1 MQLGVA
7 RPRCSAPCRGGVRS
21 RQRLAARA
29 SDGSAEPAAV
39 PRRTALTLA
48 GAALLPLAAPAR
60 AAVALSPA
68 EERAAAFL
76 RFVAQQ
82 DARPSALVVPDFPAA
97 ATWFNAPPLSL
108 SRELRGRVLVLDF
121 WTLCCV
127 NCMHVLPEL
136 AAVEAKFASAPVT
149 VVGVHSP
156 KFAAEGDDAAIR
168 AAVLRYGVTHPV
180 LNDAR
185 KAMWE
190 ALRID
195 AWPTLALVAP
205 TGRLI
210 TTLSGEGHQR
220 DLEDL
225 LAAALSYYGA
235 KGLLS
240 QAGPPPVAL
249 ERDKDARVLN
259 SALAF
264 PGKLA
269 VDAVNSRLFI
279 SDSSH
284 HRVVA
289 VDLATG
295 RFLFSVGGAAGA
307 GLADGDFEAAQFR
320 RPQGVAYD
328 AERDALFVADTEN
341 HALRLIDLKSRR
353 VSTLAGD
360 GERGRDYRGGGSGAA
375 QRLNSPWDVA
385 ALPGGEA
392 LVAMAGTHQMWRY
405 RGGVIT
411 AVSCDGYE
419 RNANGPDGAN
429 SSWAQPSGLAISAD
443 ASIAYV
449 ADAESS
455 SLRACDLRTGGA
467 TLLAGGDALYA
478 DNLFRFGDSDGVGA
492 QVRLQHPLG
501 VALDAASGALYF
513 ADSYNHKLKRLQLST
528 GQVST
533 LAGGSGPGFA
543 DGVGPAAR
551 LAEPSGLAMAPGGQ
565 LYVADT
571 NNCAVRVL
579 DVATGALRTLDTSS
593 VPRPPAAAAA
603 ADAAQAAAAAAAPA
617 VPSGTAVVRAAS
629 AVLASSGELAFALAL
644 PPGYHLTKGAGSA
657 YAAEVFPPAAATVM
671 PAAGPLAGD
680 GRVRFTRQPGAPAG
694 LLRVTCRVYFCQ
706 DEAVCLFQ
714 AVAFELPLLA
724 ATGDA
729 TASSDV
735 ALAFSISP
743 RAPRADALPAL

>member
-1 MQLGVA
+1 M
-7 RPRCSAPCRGGVRS
+7 
-21 RQRLAARA
+21 LAAQPRGTPCCGSVRPQRRA
-29 SDGSAEPAAV
+29 SARACHGGAAPQPDVPAV
-39 PRRTALTLA
+39 PRRAVLSGLA
-48 GAALLPLAAPAR
+48 GAALLPGSGSATA
-60 AAVALSPA
+60 ALSPS

-76 RFVAQQ
+76 RFVAAQ
-82 DARPSALVVPDFPAA
+82 DARPSALAVPDFPAA

-108 SRELRGRVLVLDF
+108 ARELRGRVLVLDF
-121 WTLCCV
+121 FTLCCV

-136 AAVEAKFASAPVT
+136 AATEAKYAAAPVT

-185 KAMWE
+185 KVMWD
-190 ALRID
+190 ALRVD
-195 AWPTLALVAP
+195 AWPTLAVVAP

-225 LAAALSYYGA
+225 IEASLAYYGA

-249 ERDKDARVLN
+249 ERDKDARVL
-259 SALAF
+259 SSSLSF

-269 VDAVNSRLFI
+269 VDAAGGRLFI

-289 VDLATG
+289 VELATG
-295 RFLFSVGGAAGA
+295 RFLFAVGGAAGP
-307 GLADGDFEAAQFR
+307 GLADGTFEAAAFR

-328 AERDALFVADTEN
+328 AGSDCLFVADTDN
-341 HALRLIDLKSRR
+341 HALRLVDLKARR
-353 VSTLAGD
+353 VTTLAGD
-360 GERGRDYRGGGSGAA
+360 GERGRDYRGGGGGAS

-385 ALPGGEA
+385 ALGGGEA
-392 LVAMAGTHQMWRY
+392 LVAMAGTHQLWRWA
-405 RGGVIT
+405 RGAAT
-411 AVSCDGYE
+411 AVSGDGYE
-419 RNANGPDGAN
+419 RNANGPDSAN
-429 SSWAQPSGLAISAD
+429 SSWAQPSGLAVSAD
-443 ASIAYV
+443 GATAYV

-455 SLRACDLRTGGA
+455 SLRCADLRTGGA
-467 TLLAGGDALYA
+467 RLLAGGDANYA
-478 DNLFRFGDSDGVGA
+478 DNLFRFGDADGVGA

-501 VALDAASGALYF
+501 VALDEAADALYF
-513 ADSYNHKLKRLQLST
+513 ADSYNHKLKKLQLST
-528 GQVST
+528 GRVTT
-533 LAGGSGPGFA
+533 LAGGAGPGLA
-543 DGVGPAAR
+543 DGAGAEAR
-551 LAEPSGLAMAPGGQ
+551 LSEPSGLALAPGGL

-579 DVATGALRTLDTSS
+579 NIATNTLRTLDTTS
-593 VPRPPAAAAA
+593 VPRPALAAASEASPAA
-603 ADAAQAAAAAAAPA
+603 ADAAPSLPAGTAAVRAPAGVAAAA
-617 VPSGTAVVRAAS
+617 
-629 AVLASSGELAFALAL
+629 GELAFALAL

-657 YAAEVFPPAAATVM
+657 FAAEVFPPAAASVS

-680 GRVRFTRQPGAPAG
+680 GRVRFTRSPSAPPG

-724 ATGDA
+724 AQAGA
-729 TASSDV
+729 APADV